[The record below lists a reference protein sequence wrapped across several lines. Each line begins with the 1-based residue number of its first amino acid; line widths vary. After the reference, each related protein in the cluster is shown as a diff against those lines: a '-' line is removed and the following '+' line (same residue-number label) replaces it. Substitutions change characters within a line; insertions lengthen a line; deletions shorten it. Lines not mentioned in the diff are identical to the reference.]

1 MTPSAS
7 PRLLVNHF
15 VAVAES
21 GVRKA
26 PAAKP
31 TPKPNVTCRC
41 QSAVAWL
48 ESTRLR
54 PSKRPPAIVTK
65 RLPSRSEIA
74 PQKNEPTPIAIQLTS
89 AVNETALRL
98 QCIESSSGLR
108 NTPSEKSEPCPSATT
123 VAAAKTTTQP

>member
-1 MTPSAS
+1 MPTAS

-31 TPKPNVTCRC
+31 TQKPNVTCRC
-41 QSAVAWL
+41 QSVVAWL
-48 ESTRLR
+48 DSTKPR
-54 PSKRPPAIVTK
+54 PSSSPPAIVTK
-65 RLPSRSEIA
+65 RLPRRSDTA
-74 PQKNEPTPIAIQLTS
+74 PQKNEPTPIAIQWMS
-89 AVNETALRL
+89 AVTDTELRL

-108 NTPSEKSEPCPSATT
+108 NTPSENSEPCPNATT
-123 VAAAKTTTQP
+123 VAAAKRTTQP